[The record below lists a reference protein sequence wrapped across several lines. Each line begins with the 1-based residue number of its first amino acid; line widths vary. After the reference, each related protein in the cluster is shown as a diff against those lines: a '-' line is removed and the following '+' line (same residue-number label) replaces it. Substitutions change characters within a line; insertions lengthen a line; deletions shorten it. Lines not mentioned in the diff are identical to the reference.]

1 MNAQSI
7 IIASMEP
14 VFVYSLILNSGHK
27 AYVGFLYLE
36 HTYNNA
42 VVNMFVKLMMNV
54 VWARQRVNV
63 HYGNGD
69 TSTVPL
75 LNEDAELNSIQ
86 ANVENDFCGPLL
98 QGDAGKR
105 RSYQARN
112 RWLVAYTLLR
122 NPSLQELT
130 ASRIEEKKPQE
141 VVATGETDPGLE
153 AESSDIKQPL
163 WSTVKEANFEV
174 TS

>member
-7 IIASMEP
+7 VEAPVEP

-54 VWARQRVNV
+54 VWARQRVNI

-69 TSTVPL
+69 TCKLFL
-75 LNEDAELNSIQ
+75 LF
-86 ANVENDFCGPLL
+86 VCF
-98 QGDAGKR
+98 QGIFF
-105 RSYQARN
+105 S
-112 RWLVAYTLLR
+112 
-122 NPSLQELT
+122 E
-130 ASRIEEKKPQE
+130 
-141 VVATGETDPGLE
+141 
-153 AESSDIKQPL
+153 
-163 WSTVKEANFEV
+163 
-174 TS
+174 

>member
-1 MNAQSI
+1 MSVVI
-7 IIASMEP
+7 TTTDITVLCMPGSP
-14 VFVYSLILNSGHK
+14 YWSL
-27 AYVGFLYLE
+27 VG
-36 HTYNNA
+36 N
-42 VVNMFVKLMMNV
+42 K
-54 VWARQRVNV
+54 
-63 HYGNGD
+63 
-69 TSTVPL
+69 
-75 LNEDAELNSIQ
+75 
-86 ANVENDFCGPLL
+86 
-98 QGDAGKR
+98 
-105 RSYQARN
+105 QARN